1 MYSLIAFATQWGSKY
16 GGINSF
22 NTDFLTAFG
31 QHYHPQVQTVCLV
44 TSMTEQEVKEAK
56 AVNVT
61 LVALPFKPD
70 DKHFTDKHAK
80 SALAELKEQAIIFD
94 PTRTVWLGHDRISGA
109 AALEAAKSTGG
120 RSALIHHMSYDAYE
134 SFAEDS
140 KSADT
145 KKREQRRL
153 FKQAAIHLAVGPLLK
168 AALVQLTDI
177 NADQIHQIIPGLAE
191 ITPRVNLPT
200 RFDVFFSGRLSD
212 DAAKIKQGHLGVAAF
227 STAIADAHR
236 NNGPHSLLHPKMLL
250 RGVNFESAPNYAPAL
265 SPEQLEQDLQKFA
278 EGYAHARINLQAL
291 PYTQDRE
298 ELFDD
303 LKDASVALMPSWH
316 EGFGLVAWE
325 AIAAG
330 VPLIVSKNSGVYELL
345 KAECKRTVGGYVEA
359 VNIRGKTEAPYF
371 HDDDLAEIAKAIKTI
386 ADNFDD
392 ARNSAAELRAKLS
405 HYTWQACVS
414 NVAQHFGW
422 DLPNSPSTPPSPN
435 PNTTPA
441 NHKPASPLRMPS
453 KRWQA
458 NSGMPESQLLRA
470 DEALVPFDTAQQPSL
485 DLLNAWLDNPQWP
498 TAVRLVTGAGGL
510 GKTRLALELCRQRQ
524 AAGWCCGF
532 LDKDHAAKDMALFW
546 NELRQQQ
553 QAVLVVLD
561 YAETR
566 QAVLLAL
573 VKALLQNPSPHP
585 VRLLLLARG
594 GGEWWDNLPGK
605 DADCETL
612 LASYATSG
620 PYQLS
625 ALYLDASSRHPAY
638 QQALQAYAEAL
649 GRPATQYI
657 PDLTGEHFAKPL
669 YLQMAALLALFNEYP
684 QTAEG
689 LTRALLN
696 HERRYWAQALAD
708 KDLPNPENL
717 AQQLLALA
725 TLAGGFAAPN
735 QAHNYWGAVSDYP
748 LQPLEVAVLFNAL
761 TPLYPGSG
769 NQRLPAMQ
777 PDLLGEALVAQTL
790 LQTQGGR
797 LLDAV
802 LREDALQYSAL
813 TVLARLSGHRPDVE
827 VVLVAGLTRNF
838 NKCCQNILVVALET
852 PGKLTALAC
861 TAFRGLTE
869 AWQSQAA
876 GKFNLEKESVELGY
890 LYYEVALSEKNKAYK
905 KLAKKPKN
913 IVGAKQDYATNL
925 RDLSIALSRIG
936 KDAEAVGFAEEGLLV
951 LQSLVKN
958 NVNDDFQA
966 TYALILIN
974 YSNRLNAVGRN
985 EKAFGFAQQ
994 AVAIYKRL
1002 ANKIPDR
1009 FDPNYAV
1016 SLNNY
1021 ANCLRDVGR
1030 YAEALGF
1037 AQQAL
1042 IIRERLA
1049 EKNPDRF
1056 EPDYADSLSN
1066 YAVALVEASQYAEA
1080 QGFVQQAL
1088 AIRKRLAEKNPDGF
1102 ESNYTV
1108 SLNNYANHLSEA
1120 GQYTEA
1126 QGFAQQALAICERL
1140 AEKNPDRFEP
1150 NYADSLHNYAIR
1162 LSEAGQYAEAQGF
1175 AQQAAA
1181 IDERLAVK
1189 TPARYE
1195 FDAYNSYCNVRFLHW
1210 LAEVQPVNDGW
1221 AEPLPTLP
1229 SAIAAHQQALLKFY
1243 AAVVQACLAV
1253 SPKHH
1258 SEGFQH
1264 ALAVWQALAPA
1275 QQNPILGYYLCAWGW
1290 LNHHEPTALTES
1302 AGAEVWR
1309 RFCQQRQGRLP
1320 HWLHTVAERLNF
1332 TWPDDA
1338 A

>member
-61 LVALPFKPD
+61 LVELPYKPD
-70 DKHFTDKHAK
+70 DKLFTDKHA
-80 SALAELKEQAIIFD
+80 ALVIDILKKQNIQFA
-94 PTRTVWLGHDRISGA
+94 PQHTVWLGHDRISGV
-109 AALEAAKSTGG
+109 AALAAAKSEGG
-120 RSALIHHMSYDAYE
+120 RSALIHHMSYDKYE
-134 SFAEDS
+134 AFAENSAAAYS
-140 KSADT
+140 KSQHQKT
-145 KKREQRRL
+145 L
-153 FKQAAIHLAVGPLLK
+153 FNQSDLVLAVGPLLRD
-168 AALVQLTDI
+168 AL
-177 NADQIHQIIPGLAE
+177 ADLLDEPERAFMIVPGLAD
-191 ITPRVNLPT
+191 IIPKPVPNHFKAFL
-200 RFDVFFSGRLSD
+200 SGRLND
-212 DAAKIKQGHLGVAAF
+212 DAAKIKQGYLGVAAF
-227 STAIADAHR
+227 AKAIANA
-236 NNGPHSLLHPKMLL
+236 NTAKAPECLTKKPILVL
-250 RGVNFESAPNYAPAL
+250 RGVDFESCLNYQQHADDLHEQTEVAL
-265 SPEQLEQDLQKFA
+265 QQFA
-278 EGYAHARINLQAL
+278 AKYANKAYTTIHAL
-291 PYTQDRE
+291 PYTQDRSK
-298 ELFDD
+298 LYDD
-303 LKDASVALMPSWH
+303 LRSASVALMPSWH

-330 VPLIVSKNSGVYELL
+330 VPLILSENSGVYELL
-345 KAECKRTVGGYVEA
+345 KEAHPGFENGFVRSIMVGGSIE
-359 VNIRGKTEAPYF
+359 EPYF
-371 HDDDLAEIAKAIKTI
+371 NDDDLETVVDAINGIARQPE
-386 ADNFDD
+386 N
-392 ARNSAAELRAKLS
+392 ARKRAATLLAMLKPV
-405 HYTWQACVS
+405 YTWQACVS

-422 DLPNSPSTPPSPN
+422 DLPNSPSTPHNPN

-470 DEALVPFDTAQQPSL
+470 DEALVPFDAAQQPSL
-485 DLLNAWLDNPQWP
+485 DLLNTWLDAQWP
-498 TAVRLVTGAGGL
+498 TAVRLVIGAGGL

-546 NELRQQQ
+546 DGLLQQQ

-566 QAVLLAL
+566 QTVLLAL

-625 ALYLDASSRHPAY
+625 ALYLDASSRYPAY

-696 HERRYWAQALAD
+696 HERRYWAQALTD
-708 KDLPNPENL
+708 SDLPKPEIL

-748 LQPLEVAVLFNAL
+748 LQPLEMAVLFNAL

-790 LQTQGGR
+790 LQMQGAR

-827 VVLVAGLTRNF
+827 GELVAGLTRNF
-838 NKCCQNILVVALET
+838 GKCCRTVVEVALET

-861 TAFRGLTE
+861 TVFRGLTE
-869 AWQSQAA
+869 KRQNEVAELLLP
-876 GKFNLEKESVELGY
+876 FFEHESVELGH
-890 LYYEVALSEKNKAYK
+890 LAYEVALSEKNKADK
-905 KLAKKPKN
+905 KLAKSPKD
-913 IVGAKQDYATNL
+913 VGEKQDYANSLT
-925 RDLSIALSRIG
+925 DLSVALHRIG
-936 KDAEAVGFAEEGLLV
+936 KDADAVGFAKEALSIYERLAAKNPDGFEPDYAW
-951 LQSLVKN
+951 SLSN
-958 NVNDDFQA
+958 
-966 TYALILIN
+966 YAAYLSEAGQ
-974 YSNRLNAVGRN
+974 YA
-985 EKAFGFAQQ
+985 EAQDFAQQ
-994 AVAIYKRL
+994 AVTIRKRL
-1002 ANKIPDR
+1002 T
-1009 FDPNYAV
+1009 
-1016 SLNNY
+1016 
-1021 ANCLRDVGR
+1021 
-1030 YAEALGF
+1030 
-1037 AQQAL
+1037 
-1042 IIRERLA
+1042 

-1056 EPDYADSLSN
+1056 EPDYADSLNN
-1066 YAVALVEASQYAEA
+1066 YAICLSGAGQNAEA
-1080 QGFVQQAL
+1080 QGFAQQAL
-1088 AIRKRLAEKNPDGF
+1088 TIREQLVKKDPDYF
-1102 ESNYTV
+1102 EPDYAN
-1108 SLNNYANHLSEA
+1108 SLNNYAVDLGEA
-1120 GQYTEA
+1120 GRYPEA
-1126 QGFAQQALAICERL
+1126 QGFAQQALAIHEQL

-1150 NYADSLHNYAIR
+1150 AYARSLYNYSIR
-1162 LSEAGQYAEAQGF
+1162 LSEAGQYVEAQSF
-1175 AQQAAA
+1175 AQQALA
-1181 IDERLAVK
+1181 IYERLAVK
-1189 TPARYE
+1189 TPTRYE
-1195 FDAYNSYCNVRFLHW
+1195 FEAYSSYCDVRFLHW
-1210 LAEVQPVNDGW
+1210 LAEVKPGNSGW
-1221 AEPLPTLP
+1221 AEPLAPLP
-1229 SAIAAHQQALLKFY
+1229 SAIAAHQKALLRFY
-1243 AAVVQACLAV
+1243 AAVVQACLAA
-1253 SPKHH
+1253 SPKQH
-1258 SEGFQH
+1258 SEGFQQ

-1275 QQNPILGYYLCAWGW
+1275 QQNTILDYYLCAWGW
-1290 LNHHEPTALTES
+1290 LNHHEPIALTES
-1302 AGAEVWR
+1302 AGAELWR

-1320 HWLHTVAERLNF
+1320 HWLYTVAERLDF

>member
-31 QHYHPQVQTVCLV
+31 QYYHPQVQTVCLV
-44 TSMTEQEVKEAK
+44 TSMTEQEVDEANK
-56 AVNVT
+56 VNVT
-61 LVALPFKPD
+61 LVELPYKPD
-70 DKHFTDKHAK
+70 DKLFTDKHAK

-94 PTRTVWLGHDRISGA
+94 PARTVWLGHDRISGA
-109 AALEAAKSTGG
+109 AALEAAKLTGG

-168 AALVQLTDI
+168 AALVQLADI
-177 NADQIHQIIPGLAE
+177 NADQIHQIIPGLAK
-191 ITPRVNLPT
+191 ITPRVNPPT
-200 RFDVFFSGRLSD
+200 QFEVFFSGRLSD

-227 STAIADAHR
+227 ATAIADAHR
-236 NNGPHSLLHPKMLL
+236 NNSPHSLQHPKMLL

-265 SPEQLEQDLQKFA
+265 SPEQLEQDLQEFA
-278 EGYAHARINLQAL
+278 ADYAHRGINLQAL

-303 LKDASVALMPSWH
+303 LIDASVALMPSWH

-345 KAECKRTVGGYVEA
+345 KAECKGAVGGYVEA
-359 VNIRGKTEAPYF
+359 INIRGKTEAPYF
-371 HDDDLAEIAKAIKTI
+371 HDDDLAETAKAIKTI
-386 ADNFDD
+386 ADNFGD
-392 ARNSAAELRAKLS
+392 ARSRAAQLRDKLS

-470 DEALVPFDTAQQPSL
+470 DEALVPFDAAQQPSL
-485 DLLNAWLDNPQWP
+485 DLLIKWLDAEWP
-498 TAVRLVTGAGGL
+498 TAVRLLTGAGGL

-546 NELRQQQ
+546 DELRQQQ

-566 QAVLLAL
+566 QTVLLAL

-620 PYQLS
+620 PYLLP
-625 ALYLDASSRHPAY
+625 ALYLDASSRRLAY
-638 QQALQAYAEAL
+638 QQALQAYAVAL

-696 HERRYWAQALAD
+696 HERRYWAQALANSG
-708 KDLPNPENL
+708 LPNPENL

-725 TLAGGFAAPN
+725 TLAGGFAASN

-748 LQPLEVAVLFNAL
+748 LQPLEMAVLFNAL

-790 LQTQGGR
+790 LQAQGAR

-802 LREDALQYSAL
+802 LREDTLQYSAL

-827 VVLVAGLTRNF
+827 GVLVEGLMRNF
-838 NKCCQNILVVALET
+838 GKCCLAVVEVVLET

-861 TAFRGLTE
+861 AVFRGLTP
-869 AWQSQAA
+869 AGQSHAA
-876 GKFNLEKESVELGY
+876 GLLLRFFKHESVELGY
-890 LYYEVALSEKNKAYK
+890 LAYEVALSEKNKADK
-905 KLAKKPKN
+905 KLAKKPKD
-913 IVGAKQDYATNL
+913 ISAKRDYAKSL
-925 RDLSIALSRIG
+925 DKLSITLHRIG
-936 KDAEAVGFAEEGLLV
+936 KDAEAVGCSEE
-951 LQSLVKN
+951 
-958 NVNDDFQA
+958 
-966 TYALILIN
+966 
-974 YSNRLNAVGRN
+974 
-985 EKAFGFAQQ
+985 
-994 AVAIYKRL
+994 AVAIYERL
-1002 ANKIPDR
+1002 AGKNPDR
-1009 FDPNYAV
+1009 FEPDYVHSLSNYSIYLSGAGQ
-1016 SLNNY
+1016 N
-1021 ANCLRDVGR
+1021 
-1030 YAEALGF
+1030 AEALGF

-1042 IIRERLA
+1042 AICKRLAEKNPDRFEPDYARSLNNYATRLSGAGQYAEAQGFAEEAVAIRKRLA

-1056 EPDYADSLSN
+1056 EPDYADSLHS
-1066 YAVALVEASQYAEA
+1066 
-1080 QGFVQQAL
+1080 
-1088 AIRKRLAEKNPDGF
+1088 
-1102 ESNYTV
+1102 
-1108 SLNNYANHLSEA
+1108 YANRLSDA
-1120 GQYTEA
+1120 GQYAEA
-1126 QGFAQQALAICERL
+1126 QGFAQQALAIRKRL
-1140 AEKNPDRFEP
+1140 ADKNPDRFEP
-1150 NYADSLHNYAIR
+1150 DYADSLHNYAIR

-1175 AQQAAA
+1175 AQQALA
-1181 IDERLAVK
+1181 IRGRLAVK

-1195 FDAYNSYCNVRFLHW
+1195 FEAYNSYCNARFLHW
-1210 LAEVQPVNDGW
+1210 LAEAQPVNGGW
-1221 AEPLPTLP
+1221 AEPLAPLP

-1243 AAVVQACLAV
+1243 AAVVQTCLAV

-1258 SEGFQH
+1258 SEEFQQ

-1275 QQNPILGYYLCAWGW
+1275 QQNRVLEYYLCAWGW
-1290 LNHHEPTALTES
+1290 LNHHEPTALTEP

-1320 HWLHTVAERLNF
+1320 HRLHTVAERLDF